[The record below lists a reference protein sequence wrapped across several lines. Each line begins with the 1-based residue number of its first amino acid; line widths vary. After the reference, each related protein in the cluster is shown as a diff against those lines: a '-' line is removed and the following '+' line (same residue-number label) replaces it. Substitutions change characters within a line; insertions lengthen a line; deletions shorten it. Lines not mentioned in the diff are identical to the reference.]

1 MQGTNPSRE
10 LTNKKTDKPS
20 REPTLTRER
29 NQGNQPYKGTEP
41 REPTL
46 HTREPRNHP
55 PMQFRGRHPSKDFVD
70 LFVAAGLL
78 FKFFLSSSTK
88 KKDKEVCNR
97 VQ

>member
-1 MQGTNPSRE
+1 MQGTN
-10 LTNKKTDKPS
+10 
-20 REPTLTRER
+20 
-29 NQGNQPYKGTEP
+29 PYKGTEP
-41 REPTL
+41 REPTLQGNGTKGTTL

-88 KKDKEVCNR
+88 KKDKEVCKR